1 MITALALLAALLQA
15 APSPAPAPAAVP
27 VSTLELPV
35 QILDSKGEV
44 PRALQAGDLTVMA
57 AGQTRPVVSLSP
69 LSRPWRIVV
78 YVDRVLTGSR
88 TLRASAGTLAEQSS
102 RLATLGTV
110 EVVVAEPQPRVAAGP
125 TREVPLIDEALSKLW
140 LENDGRDD
148 VRVLRQRFRDEKAEG
163 GVDTTD
169 RATQAVEAEARLV
182 RRQQDAFVEWLAA
195 QGGDGP
201 KVVLL
206 VSDGFDL
213 DPAKFYRGSLA
224 EGEGALERTAAEA
237 ARTVAALG
245 WTVYP
250 MPVGDS
256 TLPDLRMVKP
266 RSTPQVPLG
275 GTVTLGRKNPEENQ
289 PPPPPVLQAPR
300 EPLNWLAEAP

>member
-102 RLATLGTV
+102 RLAALGTV

-195 QGGDGP
+195 
-201 KVVLL
+201 
-206 VSDGFDL
+206 
-213 DPAKFYRGSLA
+213 
-224 EGEGALERTAAEA
+224 
-237 ARTVAALG
+237 
-245 WTVYP
+245 
-250 MPVGDS
+250 
-256 TLPDLRMVKP
+256 
-266 RSTPQVPLG
+266 
-275 GTVTLGRKNPEENQ
+275 
-289 PPPPPVLQAPR
+289 
-300 EPLNWLAEAP
+300 